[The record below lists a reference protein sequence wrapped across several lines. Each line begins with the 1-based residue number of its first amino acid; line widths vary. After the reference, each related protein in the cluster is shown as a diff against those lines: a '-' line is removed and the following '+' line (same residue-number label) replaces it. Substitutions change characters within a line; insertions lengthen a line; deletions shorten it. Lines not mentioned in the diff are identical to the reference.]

1 MRDTPLLL
9 SFNRGI
15 MAKQALARL
24 DLKRTALSA
33 EIMNNYM
40 PRTFG
45 SMSLRAGLGY
55 LGSSLGDAQAVA
67 VPFVFATDDTAIVEL
82 TNTAMRV
89 WLDDAV
95 ITRGSV
101 SSAVTNGSFATDVT
115 GWTDSDE
122 AGATSAWLTG
132 GYLSLTGTGVN
143 SAIRDQQVTVAAGD
157 QNDEHALA
165 IEVTR
170 GLLYLSVGSSAG
182 GTQYINKMALR
193 PGRHSI
199 AFTPTG
205 NIHIR
210 LSALTESPTLVASI
224 AVEAAGAMTLTTP
237 WETADLSNVR
247 HEQSGDVIFCCD
259 GTHQQRRIERQA
271 TRSWSCVEYLTTD
284 GPFRSENAS
293 EITLTASSLSGSGTL
308 TASQD
313 LFRSGHVGALFRL
326 ASTGQTVAQTITGE
340 DQWSD
345 PIRVNGINN
354 ARVFS
359 VIISGVA
366 AADTSIITLQRSI
379 GAPGDWQT
387 VTTYAADASLS
398 YDDGLD
404 NQIIYYRIGVKVGEY
419 DVVTGDTFDVQ
430 LTYASGVIEG
440 VGRVTGYTSATVV
453 NIDVL
458 TDFGATTAT
467 SSWWEGRWS
476 DYRGWPSGVA
486 IHDGR
491 LWWAGHDRING
502 SVSDAY
508 NSFGDIVEGDAGPI
522 DRNVGSGPVDRIN
535 WIMSLTQLLFGTQG
549 SELTAR
555 ASSLDEPLTPTAF
568 SLRAI
573 STNGSASVQA
583 VKIDTS
589 GIFVQRNGFRVMEAS
604 IGEAMY
610 SYVTNDL
617 TSVVPDIGAP
627 GIVKI
632 VVQRQ
637 PDTRVHCI
645 RSDGT
650 IAVMVFDKAEQVT
663 CWIELETDGI
673 VEDAVVLPGTG
684 EDAVYYFVKRTING
698 GTKRYMEKFALESEC
713 IGGTLNKQAD
723 SFVTFTNGTASATIT
738 GLSHLVAEDVVVW
751 ADGKCLAD
759 ADGNIETFTVN
770 GSGEIT
776 VTNGGAA
783 YLATTGIVGLPY
795 TAQFKS
801 SKFSL
806 SNRFESVSLTNPKQ
820 ITHVGLLLSNTH
832 AKGVKYGQD
841 FDHLDDMPLHE
852 GYGLVDADSIWE
864 EYEDDSVEVNGTWDR
879 DARLCLQS
887 AAPRP
892 CTVVA
897 CLVDIS
903 GHAK

>member
-24 DLKRTALSA
+24 DLKRTALAA
-33 EIMNNYM
+33 EIMSNYM

-55 LGSSLGDAQAVA
+55 LGSSLSDAQAGFL
-67 VPFVFATDDTAIVEL
+67 PFVFATDDTAIVEL

-89 WLDDAV
+89 WLSDAV
-95 ITRGSV
+95 ITRPSV

-157 QNDEHALA
+157 QNDEHGLA

-170 GLLYLSVGSSAG
+170 GLLYLSVGSSSG

-193 PGRHSI
+193 PGKHSI

-205 NIHIR
+205 NFHIR
-210 LSALTESPTLVASI
+210 LSSLTESPTLVASV
-224 AVEAAGAMTLTTP
+224 AVESAGAMTLTTP

-247 HEQSGDVIFCCD
+247 YEQSGDVIFCCD

-271 TRSWSCVEYLTTD
+271 SRSWSCVEYQTSD
-284 GPFRSENAS
+284 GPFRSENDT
-293 EITLTASSLSGSGTL
+293 EITLTASALSGSGTL
-308 TASQD
+308 TASQA
-313 LFRSGHVGALFRL
+313 LFRTSHVGALFRL
-326 ASTGQTVAQTITGE
+326 ASTGQTVAQTITGA
-340 DQWSD
+340 DQWTD
-345 PIRVNGINN
+345 PIRVTGIGN
-354 ARVFS
+354 ARIFS
-359 VIISGVA
+359 VIVSDVSV
-366 AADTSIITLQRSI
+366 ADTSVITLQRSI
-379 GAPGDWQT
+379 SEPGDWQT
-387 VTTYAADASLS
+387 VTTYAADTSVS
-398 YDDGLD
+398 YGDGLD
-404 NQIIYYRIGVKVGEY
+404 NQIIYYRIGVKTGEY
-419 DVVTGDTFDVQ
+419 DTGTADTFDVQ

-440 VGRVTGYTSATVV
+440 VGRVTGYTSTTVV

-508 NSFGDIVEGDAGPI
+508 HSFSDSTEGDSGPI

-573 STNGSASVQA
+573 STQGSAAVQA
-583 VKIDTS
+583 VKVDTS
-589 GIFVQRNGFRVMEAS
+589 GIFVQRNGFRVMEAAL
-604 IGEAMY
+604 GDGMY

-617 TSVVPDIGAP
+617 TSVAPDIGSP

-637 PDTRVHCI
+637 PDTRIHCV
-645 RSDGT
+645 RSDGSV
-650 IAVMVFDKAEQVT
+650 AVMVFDKAENVS
-663 CWIELETDGI
+663 CWIELETDGVI
-673 VEDAVVLPGTG
+673 EDMVVLPGIT
-684 EDAVYYFVKRTING
+684 EDAVYYFVKRTLASG
-698 GTKRYMEKFALESEC
+698 VKRYLEKFALESEC
-713 IGGTLNKQAD
+713 VGGTLNKQAD
-723 SFVTFTNGTASATIT
+723 SFVTFTNGSPSATIT
-738 GLSHLVAEDVVVW
+738 GLTHLIAEDVVVW
-751 ADGKCLAD
+751 ADGKCLTD

-770 GSGEIT
+770 ASGEIT
-776 VTNGGAA
+776 VTNGGEA

-801 SKFSL
+801 SKFTL
-806 SNRFESVSLTNPKQ
+806 SSQYGSVSLTNPKH
-820 ITHVGLLLSNTH
+820 ITHVGLLLANTH

-841 FDHLDDMPLHE
+841 FDHLDDLPSHE
-852 GYGLVDADSIWE
+852 GYGAVDADSIWE
-864 EYEDDSVEVNGTWDR
+864 EYEDDAVEVNGTWDR

-897 CLVDIS
+897 CLVDVS

>member
-9 SFNRGI
+9 SFNRGL
-15 MAKQALARL
+15 MSKQALARL
-24 DLKRTALSA
+24 DLKRTALAA
-33 EIMNNYM
+33 ETMTNYM

-55 LGSSLGDAQAVA
+55 IGSSLADAAGVYL
-67 VPFVFATDDTAIVEL
+67 PFVFATDDVAIVEL

-89 WLDDAV
+89 WLSDAV
-95 ITRGSV
+95 ITRPSV
-101 SSAVTNGSFATDVT
+101 SSAITNGSFATDVAS
-115 GWTDSDE
+115 WTDSDE
-122 AGATSAWLTG
+122 VGATSAWLTG
-132 GYLSLTGTGVN
+132 GYLSLTGTGTN

-157 QNDEHALA
+157 LNDEHGLA

-182 GTQYINKMALR
+182 GTQYVNKMALR
-193 PGRHSI
+193 PGKHSI

-205 NIHIR
+205 DFHIR
-210 LSALTESPTLVASI
+210 LSALTEYPTLVASI

-237 WETADLSNVR
+237 WTTADLSDVR
-247 HEQSGDVIFCCD
+247 YEQSGDVIFCCD

-271 TRSWSCVEYLTTD
+271 SRSWSCVEYLTTD
-284 GPFRSENAS
+284 GPFRIENDT
-293 EITLTASSLSGSGTL
+293 ETTMTASVLSGSGTL
-308 TASQD
+308 TASQA
-313 LFRSGHVGALFRL
+313 LFRSTHVGALFRL
-326 ASTGQTVAQTITGE
+326 ASTGQTVAQTITGAN
-340 DQWSD
+340 QFTSH
-345 PIRVNGINN
+345 IRVNGIAN
-354 ARVFS
+354 ARIFS
-359 VIISGVA
+359 VIISGSAV
-366 AADTSIITLQRSI
+366 ADTSVITLQRSI
-379 GAPGDWQT
+379 GEPGDWQT
-387 VTTYAADASLS
+387 VTTYTADTSIS
-398 YDDGLD
+398 YNDALD
-404 NQIIYYRIGVKVGEY
+404 NQIIYYRIGVKTGEY
-419 DVVTGDTFDVQ
+419 DTATGDTFDVQ

-440 VGRVTGYTSATVV
+440 IGRVTGYTSTTVV
-453 NIDVL
+453 NIDVI

-467 SSWWEGRWS
+467 SSWWESRWS
-476 DYRGWPSGVA
+476 DYRGWPSGIA
-486 IHDGR
+486 LHDGR
-491 LWWAGHDRING
+491 MWWAGHDRING

-508 NSFGDIVEGDAGPI
+508 HSFNDGTEGDSGPI

-573 STNGSASVQA
+573 STQGSAAVQA
-583 VKIDTS
+583 VKVDTS

-604 IGEAMY
+604 LGEAMY

-617 TSVVPDIGAP
+617 TSVVPDIGYP
-627 GIVKI
+627 GIIKI

-650 IAVMVFDKAEQVT
+650 IAVMVFDKAEGVS
-663 CWIELETDGI
+663 CWIELETDGL
-673 VEDAVVLPGTG
+673 VEDAVVLPGTD

-698 GTKRYMEKFALESEC
+698 GAKRYLERFSLESEC
-713 IGGTLNKQAD
+713 VGGTLNKQAD
-723 SFVTFTNGTASATIT
+723 SYVTFTNGSPSATIT
-738 GLSHLVAEDVVVW
+738 GLTHLIAEDVVVW
-751 ADGKCLAD
+751 TDGKCLAD

-776 VTNGGAA
+776 VTNGGTA
-783 YLATTGIVGLPY
+783 YLATTGVVGLPY

-820 ITHVGLLLSNTH
+820 ITHVGLLLANTH
-832 AKGVKYGQD
+832 AKGIKYGQD
-841 FDHLDDMPLHE
+841 FDHLDDLPLHE

-897 CLVDIS
+897 CLVEVA